1 MEEWFAIPHLHMQY
15 IHPISLSLTV
25 ICDAPQ
31 ISLHLPIRKA
41 TAEVIE
47 PNKAGAAFVCWML
60 FRCSVMSNSCDPMDY
75 SPPGFSAHE
84 ISQARI
90 LQWVAISFSRG
101 SSQTRDR
108 THVSCIGRQILYHRA
123 TMEALCVF
131 TQCLKLF
138 IYVFNLF

>member
-1 MEEWFAIPHLHMQY
+1 M
-15 IHPISLSLTV
+15 

-60 FRCSVMSNSCDPMDY
+60 FRCSVVSNSCDPMDY
-75 SPPGFSAHE
+75 SPPGFSAQE

-90 LQWVAISFSRG
+90 LEWVAICFSRG
-101 SSQTRDR
+101 SSQARDR

-131 TQCLKLF
+131 TQCLKLYLCFQF
-138 IYVFNLF
+138 ILKLVESKCPSSCFVFFNLFSCSRS